1 MHVLIIE
8 DEPLVASHLECFLSE
23 LGADSCDLVETERAA
38 VAAALDRAPDLITAD
53 CRLREGSGIDAV
65 ASIRRSLGSIPV
77 VFITGDP
84 RGCDARDDMT
94 HMLIKPIRWLDLATA
109 VASHNLPP
117 ANGSDGRGDTAAF
130 GG

>member
-53 CRLREGSGIDAV
+53 CRLREGSGVDAV

-77 VFITGDP
+77 VFITARSMAAEAAKLTSMGARGVITKPFDP
-84 RGCDARDDMT
+84 LT
-94 HMLIKPIRWLDLATA
+94 LASELSA
-109 VASHNLPP
+109 ILAL
-117 ANGSDGRGDTAAF
+117 
-130 GG
+130 